1 MPELLS
7 LPTIASL
14 PTITLS
20 SNRHRVLIVDGNDQ
34 DRQAVIRA
42 LRRDMPGTEGL
53 EIETLEADTLA
64 QAREALRGDE
74 YACIFLNHDLPDGM
88 ARDLLM
94 EMRSQGITT
103 PVVVLTGERD
113 EQTVVEVM
121 QAGAMDYL
129 PKNTLGTDLAAR
141 SLRAALLFFQ
151 VQREK
156 QAILTELHTRDR
168 AIASASNGI
177 VIADARLPDC
187 PLVYTNTAFLDL
199 TGYAE
204 AEVTGRN
211 CRFLHGAGTDPAAAR
226 ELREAIW
233 QGRGCQVVILNYRK
247 DGTTF
252 RNEVTVSPVRDAG
265 GTLTHFVG
273 IQTDVTARYKA
284 DGERERLL
292 AEEHARAE
300 REALLNRIGAAI
312 RSSPDP
318 ERVLCVAVEEL
329 GKALRADRCYYTAYD
344 QEADTATVGFDWH
357 REPLSS
363 FAGQYQM
370 SRFAINRDPSY
381 KAGRTQVAMDTCED
395 PAILELGLRALVRVP
410 LVAGTGMTALA
421 VAMTDGPRRWTPEEV
436 SLVEAV
442 ATQTQTALEAARL
455 RLREHRITEQ
465 LQSALQPP
473 LPASVPGLA
482 LAAFYRPAW
491 EDHGVG
497 GDFSDVFSDGKG
509 MTFLIVG
516 DLSGKG
522 LLAASQVALVRNM
535 LRFALYNGR
544 TLAGPVNSLNT
555 TLAGNSLLDGFATL
569 FVGRY
574 DATAGVLTYVNC
586 GQDAG
591 LLLRAAS
598 GQAEAL
604 ASTGPVLGMIPEASC
619 YIEKNIALA
628 NGDILALF
636 TDGLTEAGPTRTTML
651 AEDGVRMLLE
661 RQRGQTDPQVIVER
675 MMADIDAYT
684 GTGVRDD
691 QCLLVSAVTRL
702 TAL

>member
-1 MPELLS
+1 MEIILPELLS
-7 LPTIASL
+7 LPKLTL
-14 PTITLS
+14 PPK
-20 SNRHRVLIVDGNDQ
+20 RHRILIVDDDQQ

-42 LRRDMPGTEGL
+42 LQRKAPETEGV
-53 EIETLEADTLA
+53 EIDVLEANTLA
-64 QAREALRGDE
+64 QAWEELRGGE
-74 YACIFLNHDLPDGM
+74 CACVFLNRAMPDGT
-88 ARDLLM
+88 ALDLLM
-94 EMRSQGITT
+94 EMRSQGIAT

-121 QAGAMDYL
+121 QAGAVDYL
-129 PKNTLGTDLAAR
+129 PKNKLSTDLVAR
-141 SLRAALLFFQ
+141 SLRAALLFLQ
-151 VQREK
+151 AQHEK

-168 AIASASNGI
+168 AIAAASNGI
-177 VIADARLPDC
+177 VIADARLPDY
-187 PLVYTNTAFLDL
+187 PLVYINAAFLRL

-204 AEVTGRN
+204 EEVIGRN
-211 CRFLHGAGTDPAAAR
+211 CRFLSGAGTDPVASR
-226 ELREAIW
+226 VLRESLH
-233 QGRGCQVVILNYRK
+233 QGRDCQVLILNYRK
-247 DGTTF
+247 DRTTF
-252 RNEVTVSPVRDAG
+252 RNEVSVSPIRDAG
-265 GTLTHFVG
+265 GALTHFVG
-273 IQTDVTARYKA
+273 IQTDVTARYEA

-292 AEEHARAE
+292 SEEHARAE

-312 RSSPDP
+312 RSSTDP
-318 ERVLCVAVEEL
+318 ARVLDVAVEEL
-329 GKALRADRCYYTAYD
+329 GKALGADRCYYAAYD

-357 REPLSS
+357 REPLPS
-363 FAGQYQM
+363 FTGQYQM
-370 SRFAINRDPSY
+370 SRFAINRDAEY

-421 VAMTDGPRRWTPEEV
+421 VAMIDGPRRWTPEEV

-509 MTFLIVG
+509 MTFLVVG

-522 LLAASQVALVRNM
+522 LAAASQVALVRNM

-544 TLAGPVNSLNT
+544 TLAGPVSSLNA
-555 TLAGNSLLDGFATL
+555 TLAGNSLLDGFTTL

-574 DATAGVLTYVNC
+574 DAAARTLTYVNC

-591 LLLRAAS
+591 LVLRAAS
-598 GQAEAL
+598 GQAETL
-604 ASTGPVLGMIPEASC
+604 SSTGPVLGMIPEAS
-619 YIEKNIALA
+619 YTEKDIALA
-628 NGDILALF
+628 PEDILALF

-651 AEDGVRMLLE
+651 AEDGVRALLE
-661 RQRGQTDPQVIVER
+661 QQRGQTDPQVIVER
-675 MMADIDAYT
+675 MMAEIDAYT
-684 GTGVRDD
+684 GAGVRDD
-691 QCLLVSAVTRL
+691 QCLLVSVVTGL
-702 TAL
+702 KAL